1 LFRSARYQISGPTRK
16 ILNLLTTAKMIM
28 KIIDIKR
35 KTKTEKRYSKV
46 MGELTAKVTY
56 IEKRFLGLRIKT
68 LHKYRETYYGE
79 IKNCDDCVI

>member
-1 LFRSARYQISGPTRK
+1 LFRSARYQISGPTQK